1 MPKAATGHVELTLPH
16 DPSKRHRPLN
26 GATVV
31 GDFVNAGKRILT
43 IKPLV
48 QVKAE
53 VAKVAAKKSHK
64 AKPKATTAPAPGP
77 GKQLPGGAV
86 ASITNAGLGIPSGTE
101 G

>member
-31 GDFVNAGKRILT
+31 GDFVNAGMRILT

-53 VAKVAAKKSHK
+53 VVTKVAAKKSHK
-64 AKPKATTAPAPGP
+64 AKPKAAVTPAPVGKPAPG
-77 GKQLPGGAV
+77 GGT
-86 ASITNAGLGIPSGTE
+86 IITTNAGLGLASGTE